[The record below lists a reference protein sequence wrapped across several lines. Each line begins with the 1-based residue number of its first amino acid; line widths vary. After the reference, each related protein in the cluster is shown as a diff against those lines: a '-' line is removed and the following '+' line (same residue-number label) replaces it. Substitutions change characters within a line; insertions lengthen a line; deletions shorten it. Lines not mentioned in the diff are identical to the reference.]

1 MLMRE
6 PWRINTP
13 NLSDEESEIRI
24 IADEIGLESFQGYR
38 LEELW
43 SGESLEGHE
52 NSLNIRVLAHGAK
65 LYEIKQL

>member
-38 LEELW
+38 LKNCEW
-43 SGESLEGHE
+43 
-52 NSLNIRVLAHGAK
+52 
-65 LYEIKQL
+65 